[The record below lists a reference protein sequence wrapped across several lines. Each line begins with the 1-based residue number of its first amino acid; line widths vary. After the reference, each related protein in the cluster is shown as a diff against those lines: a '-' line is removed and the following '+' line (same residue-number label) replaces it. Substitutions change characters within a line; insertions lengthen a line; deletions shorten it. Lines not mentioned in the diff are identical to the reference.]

1 MSSKLTYPKVV
12 ADTANMSRPEW
23 LQARRFGIG
32 GSDAAAILGV
42 SPWASKYSLYLD
54 KTSAEPVQKAET
66 AAMRFGNIMEPV
78 VAELFAE
85 QTGMTVTKDTNLYRH
100 PEHEFMLAN
109 LDGVVSTT
117 GGDVDALLEVKTS
130 RYQWKQVPD
139 YYVSQVQHY
148 MAVTG
153 MPVTYVAALFNG
165 EEFTYFEIPRDDK
178 YIDRLVNLEGEF
190 WRSVQK
196 QLQPDIDGSEAT
208 YNAVRKQYDAESGLS
223 VELSA
228 DVAQLIE
235 ERAQAKALVDQ
246 YEAMVR
252 EAESKIM
259 TALGQA
265 EVGTI
270 AGKSVVTW
278 KSQSRSS
285 VDAKALKEAHPEIA
299 KQFMKESSFRVL
311 RVK

>member
-1 MSSKLTYPKVV
+1 MSALTYPEVV
-12 ADTANMSRPEW
+12 ADTASMNRTEW
-23 LQARRFGIG
+23 LAARRFGIG

-42 SPWASKYSLYLD
+42 SPWQSRYSLYLD
-54 KTSAEPVQKAET
+54 KTSAEPVQKSET

-78 VAELFAE
+78 IAELFAE
-85 QTGMTVTKDTNLYRH
+85 RANVTVVKDTNLYRH

-117 GGDVDALLEVKTS
+117 GGDADALLEVKTS
-130 RYQWKQVPD
+130 RYQWNRVPD

-148 MAVTG
+148 MAVTN

-165 EEFTYFEIPRDDK
+165 EEFTYFEVPRDEA

-190 WRSVQK
+190 WQSVQK

-208 YNAVRKQYDAESGLS
+208 YNAIRKQYEAEAGSG
-223 VELSA
+223 VELDA
-228 DVAQLIE
+228 DIAQLIE
-235 ERAQAKALVDQ
+235 ERAQAKTLLEK
-246 YEAMVR
+246 YEAQVR

-265 EVGTI
+265 EFGTI

-278 KSQSRSS
+278 KAQTRSS
-285 VDAKALKEAHPEIA
+285 IDSKALKEAHPEIA
-299 KQFMKESSFRVL
+299 EQFTKASSFRVL

>member
-1 MSSKLTYPKVV
+1 MTELTYPEVV
-12 ADTANMSRPEW
+12 ADTATMSRPDW
-23 LQARRFGIG
+23 LAARRHGIG

-42 SPWASKYSLYLD
+42 SPWQSRYSLYLD

-66 AAMRFGNIMEPV
+66 EAMRFGNIMEPV
-78 VAELFAE
+78 IAELFGE
-85 QTGMTVTKDTNLYRH
+85 QTKMNVSKDTNLYRH
-100 PEHEFMLAN
+100 PEHKFMLAN

-117 GGDVDALLEVKTS
+117 GGDADALLEVKTS
-130 RYQWKQVPD
+130 RYEWNRVPD
-139 YYVSQVQHY
+139 YYISQVQHY
-148 MAVTG
+148 MAVTN
-153 MPVTYVAALFNG
+153 MPVTYVAALFRG
-165 EEFTYFEIPRDDK
+165 EKFTYYEIPRDDA
-178 YIDRLVNLEGEF
+178 YIERLVNLEGEF
-190 WRSVQK
+190 WESVQK

-208 YNAVRKQYDAESGLS
+208 YNAVRKQYEAEAGLG

-235 ERAQAKALVDQ
+235 ERAQAKALLET
-246 YEAMVR
+246 YEAQVR

-265 EVGTI
+265 EFGTI

-278 KSQSRSS
+278 KAQSRSS
-285 VDAKALKEAHPEIA
+285 IDSKALKETHPEIA
-299 KQFMKESSFRVL
+299 EQFTKSSSFRVL

>member
-1 MSSKLTYPKVV
+1 MTQLTYPEAI

-23 LQARRFGIG
+23 LAARRHGIG

-42 SPWASKYSLYLD
+42 SPWQSRYSLYLD
-54 KTSAEPVQKAET
+54 KTSAEPVQKSET

-100 PEHEFMLAN
+100 PVHEFMLAN
-109 LDGVVSTT
+109 LDGLVSTT
-117 GGDVDALLEVKTS
+117 NGDVDALLEVKTS
-130 RYQWKQVPD
+130 RYQWKRVPD

-190 WRSVQK
+190 WQSVQK

-246 YEAMVR
+246 YEEMVR